1 MKRVLYATTI
11 LTTVVAVNFSSMTVE
26 AQQKAKPLQI
36 SVEGYFN
43 SYMAASDQSGSFE
56 STSNSTAR
64 AGYDNF
70 NIYNDSEVHFT
81 GSTKLDNGIG
91 VSVTVELETDQVKNA
106 DAHIDDSFLRL
117 TGSFG
122 DVRIGST
129 DAITGVFAVSAPA
142 AGATGPNDGD
152 LGNSIIQP
160 SAVSAT
166 ADTLLGTG
174 NDIKLTYLTPEF
186 NGFQAGF
193 SYEPSSA
200 TASDAMPSVGGTLG
214 TDTQEYN
221 VGVTYSG
228 KIGSAGISADLSY
241 KEDHGTAANSY
252 SGFRGGLNL
261 TAGQFTIGG
270 SFKNIDAIDSGVEG
284 TANSPEEEG
293 FDIGVQ
299 YDLGSTSVSLTYL
312 QSDMPLASGTTG
324 DDSVEAFTIGASYAV
339 GPGIDLL
346 GTAARVE
353 YSDEGTNDANNNDG
367 WAVIGGI
374 GITF

>member
-1 MKRVLYATTI
+1 MKKILYTTTI
-11 LTTVVAVNFSSMTVE
+11 LTGVSVLALSAAPAE
-26 AQQKAKPLQI
+26 AQQKAKNIQL
-36 SVEGYFN
+36 SVGGYFN
-43 SYMAASDQSGSFE
+43 SFVAFADQADSFE
-56 STSNSTAR
+56 SSSNATSR
-64 AGYDNF
+64 VGYDSF

-106 DAHIDDSFLRL
+106 DAHIDDSYLSL

-129 DAITGVFAVSAPA
+129 DAITGVFANSAPA

-174 NDIKLTYLTPEF
+174 NSMKLTYLTPEI

-193 SYEPSSA
+193 SYEPSN
-200 TASDAMPSVGGTLG
+200 TNSDAMPAVGGNSG
-214 TDTQEYN
+214 TDTQQYN
-221 VGVTYSG
+221 IGIAYAG
-228 KIGSAGISADLSY
+228 KLGSADVSADLSY
-241 KEDHGTAANSY
+241 KEDHGTAANST
-252 SGFRGGLNL
+252 SGIRGGVNL
-261 TAGQFTIGG
+261 TAGQITIGG
-270 SFKNIDAIDSGVEG
+270 SFKKIDAIDSGIEG

-293 FDIGVQ
+293 FDVGIQ
-299 YDLGSTSVSLTYL
+299 YDAGATSLSLTYL

-324 DDSVEAFTIGASYAV
+324 DDSVEALTIGATYSI